1 MKALLAIAGVIDAV
15 NEHIG
20 RVVSWL
26 TVLMVLVTVVIVV
39 LRYGFNMGYIWM
51 QESVRFMYAFVFM
64 LCAGYTL
71 LHNGH
76 VRVDVFYLKMSERGR
91 AMVDIFGSVFFLIP
105 VCAVIFIFSWDY
117 VLNSWADFEGSMEER
132 GLHAVFLLKTCLW
145 AFSVLMIAQALS
157 RIIHGGATLLGIEH
171 ETGEKGAQGF

>member
-1 MKALLAIAGVIDAV
+1 M
-15 NEHIG
+15 
-20 RVVSWL
+20 
-26 TVLMVLVTVVIVV
+26 
-39 LRYGFNMGYIWM
+39 
-51 QESVRFMYAFVFM
+51 
-64 LCAGYTL
+64 
-71 LHNGH
+71 
-76 VRVDVFYLKMSERGR
+76 
-91 AMVDIFGSVFFLIP
+91 FFLIP